1 MLASGCSQL
10 TGECRDN
17 ADRIDSTPSGWQ
29 IPCTRRSFLSYAATA
44 SAAVCCLAALPDA
57 ARGLLA
63 TAPAGAQQEA
73 LVRARFWQKLPD
85 GRVKCNLCPREC
97 VVADGDRG
105 YCRVRENRGGTYY
118 TLVHSRIVAA
128 HIDPVEKKPFFHF
141 HPGML
146 AMSVATGGCNVSCKF
161 CQNWEI
167 SQVRPEQLRSTYIP
181 PSRLAQL
188 AKENGCSGLAYTYS
202 EPIVFSE
209 YVMDAADAGHALGL
223 KSIVVSNGFIQ
234 PDPLK
239 AVCEHVDAMKVD
251 VKAFSESYYRDIVGG
266 ELKPVLQT
274 LLGIR
279 KAGRWTEIVY
289 LVVPTLNDSDDEFR
303 SLARWIKSNAGSDV
317 PVHFTRFYPL
327 YLLKNLPPTPVVTLE
342 RAKAIADAEGLQYVY
357 VGNVPGH
364 PAENTYCPKCRRL
377 IVERLG
383 FTVKQM
389 HVQKG
394 RCQYCRQAIA
404 GVWS

>member
-1 MLASGCSQL
+1 MRGEGANPVTEPVGQSGGDAL
-10 TGECRDN
+10 
-17 ADRIDSTPSGWQ
+17 IDCAPVGLQ
-29 IPCTRRSFLSYAATA
+29 IPYTRRSFLKCAATA
-44 SAAVCCLAALPDA
+44 SAAVCCLAAVSDPIRSFATPA
-57 ARGLLA
+57 AE
-63 TAPAGAQQEA
+63 QQA
-73 LVRARFWQKLPD
+73 LVRARFWQKLPN
-85 GRVKCNLCPREC
+85 GRIQCQLCPREC
-97 VVADGDRG
+97 VVAPGDRG

-128 HIDPVEKKPFFHF
+128 HVDPVEKKPFFHF

-167 SQVRPEQLRSTYIP
+167 SQARPEQLRSTYIP
-181 PSRLAQL
+181 PARLAQM
-188 AKENGCSGLAYTYS
+188 ARENRCSALAYTYS
-202 EPIVFSE
+202 EPVVFSE

-234 PDPLK
+234 PEPLK
-239 AVCEHVDAMKVD
+239 SVCEHVDAMKVD
-251 VKAFSESYYRDIVGG
+251 VKAFSERYYRDVVGG

-274 LLGIR
+274 VLGIR

-303 SLARWIKSNAGSDV
+303 ALARWIKSDAGIDV
-317 PVHFTRFYPL
+317 PMHFTRFYPL
-327 YLLKNLPPTPVVTLE
+327 YLLKNLPPTPLVTLE

-364 PAENTYCPKCRRL
+364 PAENTYCPKCRRI

-389 HVQKG
+389 HIQKG
-394 RCQYCRQAIA
+394 RCEFCRQPIA